1 MKTIDY
7 RQFIAIQL
15 AGGKI
20 EIIRLKSI
28 KRLEVDGNI
37 LRVVY
42 TDNYMRTD
50 SFMTKEPLTMNDLLE
65 MMI

>member
-7 RQFIAIQL
+7 RQFIAIEL
-15 AGGKI
+15 AHGKI

-37 LRVVY
+37 LRVFY
-42 TDNYMRTD
+42 TDTYMKTD
-50 SFMTKEPLTMNDLLE
+50 SFITKEPLTMNDLLE

>member
-7 RQFIAIQL
+7 RQFLAIEL

-28 KRLEVDGNI
+28 KRLEIEGNI
-37 LRVVY
+37 LRVIY

-50 SFMTKEPLTMNDLLE
+50 TFMTQEPLTMNDMLE

>member
-7 RQFIAIQL
+7 RQFIAIEL
-15 AGGKI
+15 YNGKI

-37 LRVVY
+37 LRVIY
-42 TDNYMRTD
+42 TDTYMKTD
-50 SFMTKEPLTMNDLLE
+50 SFITKEPLTMNDLLE

>member
-7 RQFIAIQL
+7 RQFLAIEL

-28 KRLEVDGNI
+28 KRLEIEGNI
-37 LRVVY
+37 LRVIY
-42 TDNYMRTD
+42 TDNYLKTD
-50 SFMTKEPLTMNDLLE
+50 SFTTKEQLTMNDLLE
-65 MMI
+65 IMI

>member
-7 RQFIAIQL
+7 RQFLAIEL

-28 KRLEVDGNI
+28 KRLEIEGNI
-37 LRVVY
+37 LRVIY
-42 TDNYMRTD
+42 TDNYLKTD
-50 SFMTKEPLTMNDLLE
+50 SFTTKEQLTMNDLLE

>member
-28 KRLEVDGNI
+28 KRLEIDGNI
-37 LRVVY
+37 LRVIY

>member
-7 RQFIAIQL
+7 RQFIAIEL
-15 AGGKI
+15 AGGKT

-28 KRLEVDGNI
+28 KRLEIDGNI
-37 LRVVY
+37 LRIIY
-42 TDNYMRTD
+42 TDHYDKTD
-50 SFMTKEPLTMNDLLE
+50 AFITKEPLTMNNLLE